1 MNPTRT
7 DLDQE
12 EHVQRLQGQGFYG
25 KEITRPPLVLVLAQE
40 GTPGAALPSARG
52 GGKYDKRSQNQ
63 WSGIDICGYL

>member
-12 EHVQRLQGQGFYG
+12 EHVQRLQGQGFYD

-52 GGKYDKRSQNQ
+52 EA
-63 WSGIDICGYL
+63 GI